1 MDQKLVSF
9 EKIVLFARNEA
20 RLSSSPYHGE
30 RHWLRV
36 ALAGLKISEK
46 VRAADPVVAVYFGLL
61 HDVCRVSD
69 GFDIKHGP
77 RASSL
82 IGKLAKGGGLMLT
95 PDQLHLLRRACATHT
110 HGITSDD
117 PTIGVCWDAD
127 RLDLRRFGYSIDV
140 NRMSTAGLD
149 CSVIAAHV
157 DRLENEASCSD
168 LLRQAVGMQNSK

>member
-1 MDQKLVSF
+1 MLSF
-9 EKIVLFARNEA
+9 EEIVLFARSEA
-20 RLSSSPYHGE
+20 CLSSSPYHGE

-36 ALAGLKISEK
+36 ALAGFKISEM
-46 VRAADPVVAVYFGLL
+46 VMAADPVVAVYFGLL

-82 IGKLAKGGGLMLT
+82 IGKLAKDGGLMLT

-127 RLDLRRFGYSIDV
+127 RLDISRFGYSIDV
-140 NRMSTAGLD
+140 KRISNSSLD
-149 CSVIAAHV
+149 FAEIADQV
-157 DRLENEASCSD
+157 DLLEKDESWAD